1 MTFAF
6 LATAK
11 MKYLLYRR
19 IRWASSKN
27 FCLQFSSHWVV
38 GWRASSHHA
47 FWLDLLCILALHSSL
62 HGENQAFRIVEM
74 KLFHD
79 LWINNRFNPNVE
91 KTKFHFSHAVTLFFL
106 PSRPPS
112 CTSRSR
118 HWNFS
123 NIKRTT
129 ISNAWW
135 KNPSDMKSSRSF
147 VRSYSL
153 WKLHFQFSISFAHTL
168 TQQQQ
173 CKQVIKIWI

>member
-38 GWRASSHHA
+38 GWRRV
-47 FWLDLLCILALHSSL
+47 LTLCILALSSL

-118 HWNFS
+118 HWNFP

-129 ISNAWW
+129 ILSGWW

-147 VRSYSL
+147 VRSYIVCGNFIFN
-153 WKLHFQFSISFAHTL
+153 FQFPSLIHSHSSSSANKL
-168 TQQQQ
+168 
-173 CKQVIKIWI
+173 